1 MNIWGIGVKDVQK
14 FFVLFL
20 QLFSPKSEIIQKLKA
35 FQKNQEKLQCSSH
48 ACSGVEGAQREEE
61 GERSEVRS

>member
-35 FQKNQEKLQCSSH
+35 FQKNQEKLQRCPH